1 MRIAFFLSS
10 IGDTDL
16 ALRTIESM
24 NGDHQVFIIALTNVA
39 QQRIENF
46 SSPLLHSKRSLPELL
61 HLGPE
66 LFPKDVCN
74 PDQIR
79 AIVESIDSDGIDQ
92 VYCGVPSVNNQIPF
106 QIALALDNKPVL
118 MAYEFMFKPESHCMW
133 NYVFQLNKPNV
144 TWALPLDSAKADF
157 HPDQKMTIVGHLSI
171 DNAFSAGGAGSKSPE
186 SIREQLGVL
195 ADQSLA
201 FVSSTT
207 QPVEID
213 KGFLNCLLSELPNHP
228 HVQVRLGLHPG
239 IQDLDAYLSEI
250 LSVERAH
257 PRAASQ
263 FKIIFPDNLRSR
275 LKSPNLSID
284 NPMFQQVFL
293 KRNITG
299 SEASTAADRVAQAV
313 PGALLNQAVL
323 EGKSAFAP
331 EGKPYLP
338 KNNFA
343 KNASQFFSERRKLP
357 LNNKDL
363 GLDEKTAGERCAAIL
378 QAHLP

>member
-24 NGDHQVFIIALTNVA
+24 EGEHQVSIIALTKVA

-46 SSPLLHSKRSLPELL
+46 SSPLLHSKKSLPEIL

-66 LFPKDVCN
+66 LFPKDVCDS
-74 PDQIR
+74 DQIK
-79 AIVESIDSDGIDQ
+79 AIVESIHSDAIDQ

-106 QIALALDNKPVL
+106 QIAVALDKIPVL

-133 NYVFQLNKPNV
+133 DYVRPLNKPNV
-144 TWALPLDSAKADF
+144 KWALPLDSAKDDF
-157 HPDQKMTIVGHLSI
+157 HPDQNVSIIGHLSI
-171 DNAFSAGGAGSKSPE
+171 DNAFSAVSLVSTSQE
-186 SIREQLGVL
+186 IREQLDVL
-195 ADQSLA
+195 TNQPLA
-201 FVSSTT
+201 FVSGTT
-207 QPVEID
+207 QPVDID
-213 KGFLNCLLSELPNHP
+213 KSFLDGLLTELPKHP
-228 HVQVRLGLHPG
+228 DVRVRLGLHPG
-239 IQDLDAYLSEI
+239 IQELDSYLAEV
-250 LSVERAH
+250 LSVAQAH
-257 PRAASQ
+257 PEAANQ

-275 LKSPNLSID
+275 LKSPELSID
-284 NPMFQQVFL
+284 NPMFQHVFL

-299 SEASTAADRVAQAV
+299 SEASAAADRVGQAV

-331 EGKPYLP
+331 QGKPYLP
-338 KNNFA
+338 KEYFA
-343 KNASQFFSERRKLP
+343 DSASRFFSEMRKPP
-357 LNNKDL
+357 LKNSDL

-378 QAHLP
+378 LGS